1 MNETWDFVVRK
12 RDLFE
17 NTPALDRMLANH
29 DAGVGAPAGSLPSD
43 RAMPN
48 QIKSRTAPPLV
59 AAASTP

>member
-12 RDLFE
+12 SDLVE
-17 NTPALDRMLANH
+17 NEPALDRLLANH

-48 QIKSRTAPPLV
+48 QIKSRIAPPPV
-59 AAASTP
+59 ATASTP